1 MRDKYWRVAL
11 AIVPAAYCLVALLS
25 ILQRPGLQF
34 DEALLVEGAVQMRI
48 SPRELTLPH
57 DPDTWICPFGRC
69 FPLMTVRYVGSMKEY
84 LCLPLYAVF
93 SSRTVTLRLL
103 SILLGSIGIWGLA
116 ILIRQQAG
124 NVASAITAGILAINP
139 AYLAMTA
146 FDNDAVAMS
155 MAAFG
160 GFYLAVAGY
169 LRNRSLTAAFLAGAA
184 MGFTVWARANL
195 VWALAALACAAI
207 LVLGKRFRLPASHL
221 AAAII
226 GGIIGG
232 FPFLVY
238 QFISHGGTWEGLS
251 MFSSNDTLSQR
262 LYTRLV
268 LFSETLL
275 SDREHRAMWNGPS
288 MPAWQRWLFPTV
300 VAMACSVC
308 LIRSDVKR
316 ERTAFRRIAA
326 LALLLFAVPLFFSRV
341 QLSEHH
347 LIGLLPLAAVVTVLA
362 FVSLGERHRSAAMV
376 GIVLAAVYAGTAMFW
391 QVSATQGLRRT
402 GGVGPWSDGIDS
414 LAALVQEKY
423 STSEVKILDWGL
435 EYNLFVLT
443 DGKLRTRGIF
453 GGATEQL
460 SGQHRPWPEEIREGG
475 VFVLNARANRV
486 FPAASEGFLHAVGEL
501 RPTVQRFVIKQ
512 RDGVP
517 FADVY
522 NVEANTLGTAV
533 LPGGGGAS
541 SSITM
546 GDARFAK
553 QLEGVHEIESGGWRW
568 TKRRFAITLGAPDLA
583 GGRNAHL
590 LLQLSIPDAVIQK
603 LGPITMTVSLNGN
616 VLPPETYRR
625 AGEYTL
631 AREVNAAWLDAASNR
646 IDCSLD
652 KWLAPSSA
660 DHRELG
666 VILVS
671 ATLR

>member
-11 AIVPAAYCLVALLS
+11 AIVPAAYCLLALLA

-48 SPRELTLPH
+48 SPRELALPH
-57 DPDTWICPFGRC
+57 DPDTWVCPFGRC

-84 LCLPLYAVF
+84 LCLPIYAVF
-93 SSRTVTLRLL
+93 SSRVVALRLL
-103 SILLGSIGIWGLA
+103 SILLGAIGIWGLA

-124 NVASAITAGILAINP
+124 NVAAAITAGILAINP

-160 GFYLAVAGY
+160 AFYLAVAGY
-169 LRNRSLTAAFLAGAA
+169 LRNRSLTAGFLAGTA

-195 VWALAALACAAI
+195 VWALAALAGAAI
-207 LVLGKRFRLPASHL
+207 LVLGKRFRLPAAHV

-232 FPFLVY
+232 LPFLVY

-275 SDREHRAMWNGPS
+275 SDREHRAMWDGPS
-288 MPAWQRWLFPTV
+288 MPAWQPGLFTTV
-300 VAMACSVC
+300 VAMAWSVC
-308 LIRSDVKR
+308 LIKSDVKR
-316 ERTAFRRIAA
+316 ERVAFRRIAA
-326 LALLLFAVPLFFSRV
+326 LALLLLAVPLFFSRV

-362 FVSLGERHRSAAMV
+362 FVYLAARHRSAAV
-376 GIVLAAVYAGTAMFW
+376 AGVILAVVYAGAAIFW
-391 QVSATQGLRRT
+391 QVSAVQGLRRT
-402 GGVGPWSDGIDS
+402 GGVGPWSDGINS
-414 LAALVQEKY
+414 LATLIQEKY
-423 STSEVKILDWGL
+423 PTSEVKILDWGL

-486 FPAASEGFLHAVGEL
+486 FPVATEGFLRAVGEL
-501 RPTVQRFVIKQ
+501 RPTVQRFMIKR

-517 FADVY
+517 FAEVY
-522 NVEANTLGTAV
+522 SVEANTLGTAV
-533 LPGGGGAS
+533 LPTAGGVA

-553 QLEGVHEIESGGWRW
+553 QLEGFHEIEPGGWRW
-568 TKRRFAITLGAPDLA
+568 TKRQFAVTLGAPDVT
-583 GGRNAHL
+583 GGRNTRL
-590 LLQLSIPDAVIQK
+590 SLQLNIPDAVIQR
-603 LGPITMTVSLNGN
+603 LGPITMNVSLNGHA
-616 VLPPETYRR
+616 LPPETYLR
-625 AGEYTL
+625 AGDYTL
-631 AREVNAAWLDAASNR
+631 ARGVNAAWLNAASNR

-652 KWLAPSSA
+652 KSLAPSSA

-671 ATLR
+671 ATLQ